1 MSHCIKYQIT
11 RRNNLKPKTSEQKE
25 NLRYNLLTMFIYIVG
40 IILIVQLFSFQI
52 IHGKEYRETSN
63 NRLTRETT
71 ITAARGQILDTSG
84 RTLVGN
90 KMSFRVELY
99 KTKIEYDTLNQTI
112 LKLLNLLEKN
122 GDTYVDTFPIKL
134 NPIEYTF
141 SSEEQKVKW
150 LSAND
155 IGQTASAEEA
165 FNVFKEKYN
174 IISDSNE
181 AARKI
186 IVVRYRITNEGYSNA
201 RPLIISKSISR
212 VSMLEIEEKSSEF
225 PAIGIVDEPIRYY
238 LNGKLASHIVRIYRE
253 NKR

>member
-1 MSHCIKYQIT
+1 MKA
-11 RRNNLKPKTSEQKE
+11 KTSEQKE

-40 IILIVQLFSFQI
+40 IILIVQLFNFQI

-63 NRLTRETT
+63 NRLTRETI

-90 KMSFRVELY
+90 TMSFRVELY
-99 KTKIEYDTLNQTI
+99 KTKLEYDTLNQTI
-112 LKLLNLLEKN
+112 LTLLTLLEKN

-141 SSEEQKVKW
+141 SSEEQKLKW
-150 LSAND
+150 LNTNKID
-155 IGQTASAEEA
+155 ENASAETA
-165 FNVFKEKYN
+165 FNAFKEKYN
-174 IISDSNE
+174 ITSEFNE
-181 AARKI
+181 EVRKI
-186 IVVRYRITNEGYSNA
+186 IVVRYRIANEGYSNT
-201 RPLIISKSISR
+201 RPLIISKSIGR
-212 VSMLEIEEKSSEF
+212 VSMLEIKEKSSEF

-238 LNGKLASHIVRIYRE
+238 LNGKLASHIVRLYRE